1 MNAKTIVTTCLLLA
15 ACVAMAQ
22 DKQAKKEEPAVAKEK
37 EVSGMSIVGNNE
49 TPKSLIIIPWKS
61 SEIGQ
66 ETSFNSSLLNQ
77 EIAPVDKPSFLREV
91 DFYKISN
98 PN

>member
-1 MNAKTIVTTCLLLA
+1 MISRALLTSACLLLG
-15 ACVAMAQ
+15 CSVAIAQ
-22 DKQAKKEEPAVAKEK
+22 DKTASKEEGAVK

-49 TPKSLIIIPWKS
+49 SPKALIIVPWKS

-66 ETSFNSSLLNQ
+66 ETNFNSSLLSQ
-77 EIAPVDKPSFLREV
+77 EIVPVDKPTFLREL
-91 DFYKISN
+91 DFYKLAN

>member
-1 MNAKTIVTTCLLLA
+1 MTHGTLTLCCLLLA
-15 ACVAMAQ
+15 SSLALAQ
-22 DKQAKKEEPAVAKEK
+22 NSKEKKEDGEVK

-49 TPKSLIIIPWKS
+49 TPKSLTIIPWKS

-66 ETSFNSSLLNQ
+66 ETSFGSSLLNQ
-77 EIAPVDKPSFLREV
+77 DMVPVDKAAFLRELE
-91 DFYKISN
+91 FHRLSN

>member
-1 MNAKTIVTTCLLLA
+1 MKVKAIVATCLIAA
-15 ACVAMAQ
+15 ACVAMAE
-22 DKQAKKEEPAVAKEK
+22 DKQAKKEETAVPKEK

-66 ETSFNSSLLNQ
+66 ETSFSSSLLNQ

-91 DFYKISN
+91 EFYKISN